1 MADIFISYAS
11 EDRERAKTLA
21 HALESEG
28 WTVWWDRLIELG
40 RPFDDVIQENIDAA
54 KCVLVLWT
62 ADSVKSKWVRS
73 EASEAEERN
82 TLVPVML
89 EETADIPLAFK
100 LLQAAKL
107 WDWEPGVE
115 HAEYDKL
122 LGQIRALVEGPA
134 PIAGGDGARKKDA
147 TKQGSRLVAA
157 SKRGRRILLA
167 FIVVPPLLAVAGA
180 AALMGWHVPTRVEMA
195 LEVDRV
201 TFSVAGD
208 DPVPI
213 LARAASFKRLALEQL
228 AKVEFDAAS
237 LEPTDP
243 AGAALKQ
250 AQIGFQAQPLDRMS
264 IEIEPAGDGAAGRLS
279 ELSVSRA
286 STVAMEMRKASQATL
301 TLHID
306 GQTVEAGVLAAQ
318 PVQLTVS
325 NANRVSPAALRRAPR
340 MRMRA
345 TPSEANPLMGV
356 HSVPTGIT
364 LVLSPSRTMQ
374 LLADGGA
381 PVRQLELLK
390 QGGNGSYESGLA
402 GPGTISYPGIA
413 KEPVKVNAGTL
424 LRVDGLRNATLS
436 AMTIEP
442 DSHSLKLVF
451 RGTVQKIQ
459 SKQGAEAIEDLRL
472 TWFDRLWYGSRSTLL
487 FSIGVW
493 VAGVAIG
500 AWRLLREA
508 R

>member
-11 EDRERAKTLA
+11 EDRERAGMLA

-28 WTVWWDRLIELG
+28 WTVWWDRLIPLG
-40 RPFDDVIQENIDAA
+40 KPFDDVIQEQIDAA

-62 ADSVKSKWVRS
+62 TTSVGSKWVRS

-82 TLVPVML
+82 SLVPVML
-89 EETADIPLAFK
+89 DETADIPLAFK

-122 LGQIRALVEGPA
+122 LGQIRALV
-134 PIAGGDGARKKDA
+134 DGATPAKLGDPARKADA
-147 TKQGSRLVAA
+147 GKQGSKLVAA
-157 SKRGRRILLA
+157 SRRGRRMLLA
-167 FIVVPPLLAVAGA
+167 FVLVPPLIAVAGA

-201 TFSVAGD
+201 SFSVAGD

-213 LARAASFKRLALEQL
+213 LARAVGFKRLALEQL
-228 AKVEFDAAS
+228 ATVEFDAAS

-243 AGAALKQ
+243 AGATLEQ
-250 AQIGFQAQPLDRMS
+250 APVRFQAQPLDRMA
-264 IEIEPAGDGAAGRLS
+264 IEIEPAGTGAAGRVS
-279 ELSVSRA
+279 ELAVGRA
-286 STVAMEMRKASQATL
+286 STVVLEMRKSAQATL
-301 TLHID
+301 TLHVD
-306 GQTVEAGVLAAQ
+306 GQTVESGVLPAQ

-325 NANRVSPAALRRAPR
+325 NANSVSPAALRKAPR
-340 MRMRA
+340 VRMRVA
-345 TPSEANPLMGV
+345 PSEANPLMAV

-364 LVLSPSRTMQ
+364 LVLSPSRAMQ

-390 QGGNGSYESGLA
+390 QGANGSYESGLA
-402 GPGTISYPGIA
+402 GPGTIGYPGIA
-413 KEPVKVNAGTL
+413 KDPVKVNAGTL

-442 DSHSLKLVF
+442 DSQSLKLVF

-459 SKQGAEAIEDLRL
+459 AKQGAEAIEDLRL
-472 TWFDRLWYGSRSTLL
+472 TWFDRLWYGSRSALL

-500 AWRLLREA
+500 AWRLFREA
-508 R
+508 K

>member
-62 ADSVKSKWVRS
+62 VDSVKSKWVRS

-89 EETADIPLAFK
+89 DEAADIPLAFK

-107 WDWEPGVE
+107 WDWAPGVE

-122 LGQIRALVEGPA
+122 LGRIRALVEGTA
-134 PIAGGDGARKKDA
+134 KVGGGEGARDPVQ
-147 TKQGSRLVAA
+147 QGSRLVAA
-157 SKRGRRILLA
+157 SRRGRRMLLA

-228 AKVEFDAAS
+228 AAVAFDAAS
-237 LEPTDP
+237 VEPTDP
-243 AGAALKQ
+243 AGAALEQ
-250 AQIGFQAQPLDRMS
+250 AQVSFQAQPLDRMS
-264 IEIEPAGDGAAGRLS
+264 IEIEPTGDGAAGRLS
-279 ELSVSRA
+279 ELAVGRA

-325 NANRVSPAALRRAPR
+325 NASRVSPTTLRPTPRLR
-340 MRMRA
+340 MRVA
-345 TPSEANPLMGV
+345 PSEANPLMGV

-390 QGGNGSYESGLA
+390 QGSNGSYESGLA

-436 AMTIEP
+436 AMSVEP

-472 TWFDRLWYGSRSTLL
+472 TWFDRLWYGSRTALL

-493 VAGVAIG
+493 VAGVAVG
-500 AWRLLREA
+500 AWRLFREA

>member
-21 HALESEG
+21 HALEGEG
-28 WTVWWDRLIELG
+28 WTVWWDRLIPLG
-40 RPFDDVIQENIDAA
+40 KPFDDVIQENIDAA

-62 ADSVKSKWVRS
+62 ANSVGSKWVRS

-82 TLVPVML
+82 SLVPVML
-89 EETADIPLAFK
+89 DEAADIPIAFK

-122 LGQIRALVEGPA
+122 LEQIRALVNGTASGA
-134 PIAGGDGARKKDA
+134 PGDASRKADA

-157 SKRGRRILLA
+157 GKRGRRLLLA
-167 FIVVPPLLAVAGA
+167 FVVVPPLLAVAAA
-180 AALMGWHVPTRVEMA
+180 AALMGWRVPTRVEMT
-195 LEVDRV
+195 LDVDRV
-201 TFSVAGD
+201 SFSVAGD
-208 DPVPI
+208 EPVPI

-243 AGAALKQ
+243 TGALL
-250 AQIGFQAQPLDRMS
+250 AQTRVSFAAQPLDRMS
-264 IEIEPAGDGAAGRLS
+264 IEIEASGNGAAGRLS
-279 ELSVSRA
+279 ELAVGRA
-286 STVAMEMRKASQATL
+286 STVAMEMRKSSPATL

-306 GQTVEAGVLAAQ
+306 GQAVESGVLPAQ

-325 NANRVSPAALRRAPR
+325 NANRVAPAALRQAPR
-340 MRMRA
+340 LRMRVA
-345 TPSEANPLMGV
+345 PSEANPLMSV

-364 LVLSPSRTMQ
+364 LVLSPSRTLQ
-374 LLADGGA
+374 LLADSGA

-390 QGGNGSYESGLA
+390 QGGNGSYESGLV

-413 KEPVKVNAGTL
+413 KDPVQVDAGTL

-436 AMTIEP
+436 AMTIAP
-442 DSHSLKLVF
+442 DSQSLKLVF
-451 RGTVQKIQ
+451 RGTVQKIHA
-459 SKQGAEAIEDLRL
+459 KQGAEAIADLRL
-472 TWFDRLWYGSRSTLL
+472 TWFDRLWYGSRSALL

-493 VAGVAIG
+493 VAGVAVG
-500 AWRLLREA
+500 AWRLLRETK
-508 R
+508 